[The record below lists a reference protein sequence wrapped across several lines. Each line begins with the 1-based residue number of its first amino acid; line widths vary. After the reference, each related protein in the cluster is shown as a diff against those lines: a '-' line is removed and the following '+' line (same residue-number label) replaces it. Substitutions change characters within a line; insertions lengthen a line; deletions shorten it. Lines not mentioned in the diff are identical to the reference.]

1 MTAQV
6 WNPEQYREHAA
17 FVPALGQKL
26 VALLAGRAGER
37 VLDLGCGDGALTIQL
52 VKTGCDVIGVDA
64 SAEQVAAACAL
75 GVDARVMSGE
85 ALTFESRFDAVFS
98 NAALHWM
105 KDAAQVANGVSRA
118 LVPGGRFV
126 AEMGGAGNVAI
137 IREAL
142 EQALDRRGFCG
153 SAHSPW
159 YFPTPAAHRAVL
171 ENAGFVIDAIESF
184 ARPTAL
190 PGDVLAWLQTMA
202 QAYAD
207 PLAPEERATYYAE
220 VREQLV
226 PKLQNADG
234 SFWAD
239 YVRLRFVA
247 HKPAAT

>member
-1 MTAQV
+1 MTPQV
-6 WNPEQYREHAA
+6 WNPEQYRKHAA

-52 VKTGCDVIGVDA
+52 VEAGCEVIGVDA
-64 SAEQVAAACAL
+64 SAQQVAAARAL
-75 GVDARVMSGE
+75 GIDARVMSGE
-85 ALTFESRFDAVFS
+85 ALSFESCFDAVLS

-105 KDAAQVANGVSRA
+105 RDAQAVANGVLRA

-142 EQALDRRGFCG
+142 EQALDRRGFEG
-153 SAHSPW
+153 HTHSPW
-159 YFPTPAAHRAVL
+159 YFPTPAAQRSVL
-171 ENAGFVIDAIESF
+171 ESAGFVIDAIESF

-207 PLAPEERATYYAE
+207 PLAPDQRAAFFAE
-220 VREQLV
+220 VREQLS

-239 YVRLRFVA
+239 YVRLRFIA
-247 HKPAAT
+247 HKPPAA